1 MHNPARVRTICLRP
15 LSGRRLPFSAL
26 GCRPARLAM
35 VVAARH
41 ATEVQH
47 HPRLMNMWRTVTVW
61 LSTWDAGH
69 RITLLDIEFAR
80 YLDRKFKDF

>member
-1 MHNPARVRTICLRP
+1 
-15 LSGRRLPFSAL
+15 
-26 GCRPARLAM
+26 M